1 MKRFGIEM
9 KNARIAA
16 QEDVENTG
24 ADDVG
29 QDRGNGDTGDAASKD
44 EGKDQV
50 EDNIDSTGHS
60 QSHERRPRIAAA
72 ADNGRFEVVET
83 HNGQA
88 NEINTQ
94 ILLSR
99 TDDVFRHTEKSQ
111 HRPRRDFPNKGQGY
125 ADDESHGQG
134 CVQGFTGLIRT
145 TCPQEL
151 GNDHVGPQG
160 KAQKER
166 HKEGNNGC
174 IIAYGSHGFLTD
186 ELAQDGDVCRIKE
199 LLQDPRQSQG
209 QGKKRQFIP

>member
-1 MKRFGIEM
+1 M

-125 ADDESHGQG
+125 ADDESHGA
-134 CVQGFTGLIRT
+134 GL
-145 TCPQEL
+145 CAGLHWP
-151 GNDHVGPQG
+151 
-160 KAQKER
+160 
-166 HKEGNNGC
+166 
-174 IIAYGSHGFLTD
+174 Y
-186 ELAQDGDVCRIKE
+186 QDDVP
-199 LLQDPRQSQG
+199 PRAG
-209 QGKKRQFIP
+209 Q